1 MMTNIS
7 RRNMGKETAIA
18 TQEMEEG
25 TVMIAMMVEEAVIKE
40 MITVI
45 EGIGRAAKEVSLK
58 DRVNIELVVMTIINV
73 IRGMT
78 ESLAADVVNE
88 GHQEEEVS
96 NMKGWSSKAHLLA
109 FLLPLLHPKKKQLS
123 SRPGQSA
130 WKTRG
135 WRE

>member
-1 MMTNIS
+1 
-7 RRNMGKETAIA
+7 MGKETAIA

-58 DRVNIELVVMTIINV
+58 DRVTIELVVMTIINV

-78 ESLAADVVNE
+78 EKLAAGVVNE

-109 FLLPLLHPKKKQLS
+109 FLLLPLLHPKKKQLS
-123 SRPGQSA
+123 SRPGQ
-130 WKTRG
+130 
-135 WRE
+135 